1 MFLIILTF
9 ISAISIS
16 LIAAGYSIIGL
27 ATLFAGAATP
37 IIAMGSALEVGK
49 LVAASWL
56 YHNWRRN
63 IPKSL
68 KAYLFTSIIVLIF
81 ITSVG
86 IFGFLSK
93 AHLDQVKPTAGNT
106 EQIALIDKKIKQEEK
121 IIERAEKTLAQLDK
135 ALDVY
140 IDKEYVSRGLK
151 ERNKQKEERDLLN
164 KSIDESMAKIADL
177 NNSKS
182 SINIEQLK
190 LEADVGPLKYVAEL
204 IYGDNAKD
212 HFDSAVRIII
222 LILIFVFDPLAVLLL
237 IASQYTFNWARE
249 QKGGGSLPPK
259 SDPDNSP
266 TSPTPGYT
274 DEEWDQAH
282 RENYEFD
289 RAKVIDANEPPEIVE
304 PEEPK
309 EKEKTTS
316 ELLMEGFKEEQEQRA
331 IEEQNEEWA
340 DMYAQAD
347 NTLPKDSV
355 AEQIEDETLKEL
367 SNLDK
372 WNEWVE
378 KANEEAEKNPE
389 EPKKELPDT
398 KNRIFYS
405 AEVEDQK
412 KTPEGINYMKKEGN
426 KQVRKTSTPK
436 S

>member
-1 MFLIILTF
+1 MFLTLITF

-16 LIAAGYSIIGL
+16 LIAAGYSILGL
-27 ATLFAGAATP
+27 ATLFAGAYVP

-164 KSIDESMAKIADL
+164 KSIDEAMAKIADL

-237 IASQYTFNWARE
+237 IAANI
-249 QKGGGSLPPK
+249 SLNQWRDKRDENK
-259 SDPDNSP
+259 SD
-266 TSPTPGYT
+266 TM
-274 DEEWDQAH
+274 
-282 RENYEFD
+282 D
-289 RAKVIDANEPPEIVE
+289 RALRRIEVLENRNKRLKVYKDLTKEFGDNPDEI
-304 PEEPK
+304 K
-309 EKEKTTS
+309 LKLS
-316 ELLMEGFKEEQEQRA
+316 
-331 IEEQNEEWA
+331 
-340 DMYAQAD
+340 
-347 NTLPKDSV
+347 
-355 AEQIEDETLKEL
+355 QIYDW
-367 SNLDK
+367 NNDK
-372 WNEWVE
+372 N
-378 KANEEAEKNPE
+378 
-389 EPKKELPDT
+389 
-398 KNRIFYS
+398 
-405 AEVEDQK
+405 
-412 KTPEGINYMKKEGN
+412 
-426 KQVRKTSTPK
+426 
-436 S
+436 

>member
-1 MFLIILTF
+1 MFLTLVTF

-16 LIAAGYSIIGL
+16 LIAAGYSILGL
-27 ATLFAGAATP
+27 ATLFAGAYVP

-164 KSIDESMAKIADL
+164 KSIDEAMAKIADL

-237 IASQYTFNWARE
+237 IAANISLNQWRDKRDENKTDTMERALKRIEVLENRNRRLKIYKDLTKEFGDNPDEIKLKLSQIYDWN
-249 QKGGGSLPPK
+249 
-259 SDPDNSP
+259 N
-266 TSPTPGYT
+266 
-274 DEEWDQAH
+274 
-282 RENYEFD
+282 
-289 RAKVIDANEPPEIVE
+289 
-304 PEEPK
+304 
-309 EKEKTTS
+309 
-316 ELLMEGFKEEQEQRA
+316 
-331 IEEQNEEWA
+331 
-340 DMYAQAD
+340 
-347 NTLPKDSV
+347 
-355 AEQIEDETLKEL
+355 
-367 SNLDK
+367 DK
-372 WNEWVE
+372 N
-378 KANEEAEKNPE
+378 
-389 EPKKELPDT
+389 
-398 KNRIFYS
+398 
-405 AEVEDQK
+405 
-412 KTPEGINYMKKEGN
+412 
-426 KQVRKTSTPK
+426 
-436 S
+436 